1 MKQTTLMVIL
11 TGIIIVIASFGKY
24 VESNISVSATTILED
39 RLKPAPML
47 SHIFD
52 YFGTTVQDALTSPN
66 TDISSIQK
74 QREAILLEKQN
85 RDTLWSQYTSTYLV
99 ESEAKMVE
107 KVNIEMAELDETIDV
122 ILTSPDTVKVKSI
135 ITSDKFNAQMNTA
148 MNDINWLLDLQTQVG
163 QEETMKMIALLENF
177 SHFMVGAIA
186 LAFIMLGSMLYPKI
200 FNKDKTPAKP
210 VRKTRATAAKKTTT
224 RKPVVRKPVTKKPV
238 TRKNTTRK

>member
-1 MKQTTLMVIL
+1 MKQTTLMIIL

-24 VESNISVSATTILED
+24 VESNISASATTILED

-66 TDISSIQK
+66 TNIRSIQD
-74 QREAILLEKQN
+74 QREEILAARIE

-99 ESEAKMVE
+99 ESEARMVE
-107 KVNIEMAELDETIDV
+107 KVNAEMAELDQTIDI
-122 ILTSPDTVKVKSI
+122 ILTSSDTMMVKSI
-135 ITSDKFNAQMNTA
+135 ITSDKFNNLMNTA

-163 QEETMKMIALLENF
+163 QEETMKMIALLQNF

-186 LAFIMLGSMLYPKI
+186 LAFIMLGSIIYPKI
-200 FNKDKTPAKP
+200 FDRNKTPVKP
-210 VRKTRATAAKKTTT
+210 VRKPRTTPARKASPT
-224 RKPVVRKPVTKKPV
+224 RKSAVKKPV
-238 TRKNTTRK
+238 TRKPTTRK